1 MPKTRSV
8 VLGGVGFIGSHLCR
22 ELLKRGHE
30 VFAIDIRDI
39 THAPM
44 LRDAAREGAFHFIH
58 HNIIHPFGIRC
69 DEIYNLAAPSM
80 VRYNRALPIETL
92 RVAMVGSIHA
102 LDTARTEHAR
112 VVYASTGSLC
122 DQNFQQDE
130 GMITTTHKWLA
141 ESKHAAE
148 SLHRA
153 YREECGV
160 DTRIARIFNSYGPG
174 SDLMDQRVVMK
185 WVVAALQN
193 RDLVIE
199 GTGEQLRSFCYI
211 SDVVTGLI
219 TLMQALPANHTRTVH
234 LGSEEMISLLDL
246 AHKIIALTGSRS
258 RIVHTVG
265 RRNEAPTRSVNLE
278 LTHRE
283 MGWRPTVALD
293 EGLRRTI
300 GYVERELT
308 ERAGSFCSWIEI
320 NQ

>member
-22 ELLKRGHE
+22 ELINRGHE

-44 LRDAAREGAFHFIH
+44 LRTVAHEGSFHFIH
-58 HNIIHPFGIRC
+58 HNLIHPFGIRC

-112 VVYASTGSLC
+112 VLLASTGSIC
-122 DQNFQQDE
+122 SRSATNDE
-130 GMITTTHKWLA
+130 GINSTTQEWLI
-141 ESKHAAE
+141 EGKLAAE

-153 YREECGV
+153 YRQECGV

-174 SDLMDQRVVMK
+174 CDLMDQRVVTK
-185 WVVAALQN
+185 WIVAALQN

-199 GTGEQLRSFCYI
+199 GTGEQRRSFCYI
-211 SDVVTGLI
+211 SDVVEGLI

-234 LGSEEMISLLDL
+234 LGSEEPIALLDL
-246 AHKIIALTGSRS
+246 AQRIIHLTGSRS
-258 RIVHTVG
+258 RIVHTAP
-265 RRNEAPTRSVNLE
+265 RRNEAQSRQANLE
-278 LTHRE
+278 LTRRE
-283 MGWRPTVALD
+283 MGWRPSITLD

-300 GYVERELT
+300 GYIERELS